1 MTRDDV
7 RKTAAEDNRQLRTT
21 WRAAGEPVAATIP
34 PPEVAPN
41 ARRISIVFF
50 HQPNYDAL
58 IECIPT
64 CTEINNPPKYRPVLS
79 GNYRDQKYSDT
90 LISGATK

>member
-1 MTRDDV
+1 MQWTND
-7 RKTAAEDNRQLRTT
+7 T
-21 WRAAGEPVAATIP
+21 WVSNLHRVSNP